1 MASTNYIV
9 ATAVTF
15 PRSPDDFTIDV
26 STGGTLTTASA
37 VLELVFDE
45 AVFTTA
51 EGKVQLIKAVKH
63 LLNKL
68 EEPNVTWPLS

>member
-9 ATAVTF
+9 ATATTF

-37 VLELVFDE
+37 VLEVVFDE
-45 AVFTTA
+45 AVFTKA
-51 EGKVQLIKAVKH
+51 EGKTRLILTLQH
-63 LLNKL
+63 LIDKL
-68 EEPNVTWPLS
+68 GEPNVTWPLS